1 MTPVQP
7 RWLDEREQITWRTYL
22 AATQA
27 IEEAVDRQLQRD
39 ADIPHAYYEI
49 LVRLSEAPNRALR
62 MSALAE
68 RSMSSRSR
76 LSHAVARL
84 EVRRWV
90 VRRTAPDDGR
100 GMLAEL
106 TDAGFAALQEAAPGH
121 VNAVREQVFDRL
133 TAEQVRQ
140 LRQIGEALLGC
151 PVPFATHRKA

>member
-1 MTPVQP
+1 MQA
-7 RWLDEREQITWRTYL
+7 RWLDREEQITWRTYL

-49 LVRLSEAPNRALR
+49 LVRLSEAPSRALR
-62 MSALAE
+62 MSELAE

-84 EVRRWV
+84 EDRGWVLRRAV
-90 VRRTAPDDGR
+90 PDDRR

-106 TDAGFAALQEAAPGH
+106 TDAGFAALEDAAPGH
-121 VNAVREQVFDRL
+121 VNAVRDQVFDRL
-133 TAEQVRQ
+133 TADQVRQ
-140 LRQIGEALLGC
+140 LRQIGEAILGC
-151 PVPFATHRKA
+151 PVPFATRSEG